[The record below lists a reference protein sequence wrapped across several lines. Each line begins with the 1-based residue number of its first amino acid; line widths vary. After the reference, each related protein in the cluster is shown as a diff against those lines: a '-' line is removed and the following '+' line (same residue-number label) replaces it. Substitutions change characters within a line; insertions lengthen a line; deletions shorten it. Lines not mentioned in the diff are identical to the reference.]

1 MLLGSVPG
9 TPNREVRISPH
20 FSAHLCLNFLWW
32 FSFLS
37 FTTTTTTTT
46 TTTMSL
52 LNLMA
57 QDRAQ
62 HPTPPITAT
71 EGSGCVS
78 SVLGTTI
85 LKGEFHGGASSSGR
99 FYSTTSQQAKGG
111 LPSDLSSEFQGQA
124 PGCGICGSPPAW
136 SFTTLNSTHI
146 LATAVTAKSL
156 QSCLTL
162 CDPIDGSPPGSPV
175 PGILQATTLEW
186 VAISFSC
193 T

>member
-9 TPNREVRISPH
+9 TPNRELRISPH

-32 FSFLS
+32 FGFLS
-37 FTTTTTTTT
+37 FTLTTTTA
-46 TTTMSL
+46 SL

-62 HPTPPITAT
+62 HPTPAITAT

-78 SVLGTTI
+78 SALGTTI
-85 LKGEFHGGASSSGR
+85 LKGELHGGASSSGR

-111 LPSDLSSEFQGQA
+111 LPLTCPLSFKGKPLGVEL
-124 PGCGICGSPPAW
+124 CGSPPAW

-146 LATAVTAKSL
+146 LAAAAAAAKSL

-162 CDPIDGSPPGSPV
+162 CGPIDSSPPGSPV
-175 PGILQATTLEW
+175 PGILQARTLEW
-186 VAISFSC
+186 VAISFSNA
-193 T
+193 